1 MSSVEPAHAAELVDD
16 PDVGDEDWEYRPP
29 WWAPLVAGSSRWIG
43 IVLLG
48 LIVVFSI
55 MEPSDFLS
63 VANARNLGDDAA
75 VLLVLAVG
83 ETFVTILAGIDL
95 SCGSIL
101 VFAGV
106 ISAKAMGALGG
117 NNWGV
122 IIAGLVVALASGGV
136 WGAVNGVLVGKAK
149 INSFVVTLGTLGMS
163 LGFALVI
170 TGGVDVETGI
180 PFKLVTTIGAGRL
193 LGQVPWL
200 VVVAVATTVIFG
212 IVLRY
217 TIFGRYT
224 YAIGSNKEG
233 SSRAG
238 INVDWHIV
246 KVFALAG
253 VLYGLAGFLSLAR
266 FDTTTVAGHST
277 DNLQAITAVVIGGTS
292 LFGGVGTMLGS
303 FFGVLIPSVL
313 QNGIVIAG
321 IQPFWQQVAIGAVLI
336 FAVYLDALRRK
347 SRYS

>member
-1 MSSVEPAHAAELVDD
+1 MSSVEPANADGFAQDPEVDD
-16 PDVGDEDWEYRPP
+16 DDWEYRPP

-43 IVLLG
+43 IVLVG
-48 LIVVFSI
+48 LLLVFSI
-55 MEPSDFLS
+55 LEPSDFLS
-63 VANARNLGDDAA
+63 IANARNLGDDAA

-83 ETFVTILAGIDL
+83 ETFVTIMAGIDL

-106 ISAKAMGALGG
+106 MSAEAMGGMGG

-122 IIAGLVVALASGGV
+122 ILVGLVVALVAGGA
-136 WGAVNGVLVGKAK
+136 WGLINGVLVGKGK

-163 LGFALVI
+163 LGIALVI
-170 TGGVDVETGI
+170 TGGVDVQAGV
-180 PFKLVTTIGAGRL
+180 PFELVTTIGAGRIA
-193 LGQVPWL
+193 GQVPWL
-200 VVVAVATTVIFG
+200 VVIAVAVTVVFG
-212 IVLRY
+212 VVLRG
-217 TIFGRYT
+217 TLFGRYT
-224 YAIGSNKEG
+224 YAIGSNAEG
-233 SSRAG
+233 AARSG
-238 INVDWHIV
+238 ISVDWHIV
-246 KVFALAG
+246 KVFTLAG

-277 DNLQAITAVVIGGTS
+277 DNLQAITAVVIGGAS
-292 LFGGVGTMLGS
+292 LFGGTGTMLGS

-313 QNGIVIAG
+313 QNGFVIAG
-321 IQPFWQQVAIGAVLI
+321 VQPFWQQVAVGAVLI